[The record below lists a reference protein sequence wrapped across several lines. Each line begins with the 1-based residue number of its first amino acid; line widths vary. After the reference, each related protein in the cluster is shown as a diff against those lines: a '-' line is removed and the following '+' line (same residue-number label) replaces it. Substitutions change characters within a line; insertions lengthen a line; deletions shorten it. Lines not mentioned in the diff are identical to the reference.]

1 MIVGSSHMTA
11 TVLDDRRR
19 LVMPPEFKPK
29 SAVTVQLIDEE
40 TVLVK
45 LAKPS
50 KTRLV
55 MLLPDVKHLPDD
67 PEWEAVERRLAQHAS
82 KHLPPFEEE

>member
-1 MIVGSSHMTA
+1 VNA

-29 SAVTVQLIDEE
+29 SAVTVQMIDEE
-40 TVLVK
+40 TALVK

-50 KTRLV
+50 RARMV
-55 MLLPDVKHLPDD
+55 MLLPDVPDLPDH
-67 PEWEAVERRLAQHAS
+67 PGWEKTEAKIARHLSR
-82 KHLPPFEEE
+82 KLPPFEE

>member
-1 MIVGSSHMTA
+1 MNA

-29 SAVTVQLIDEE
+29 SAVTVQVIDAE

-45 LAKPS
+45 LAKPA

-55 MLLPDVKHLPDD
+55 MLLPDVKRLPED
-67 PEWEAVERRLAQHAS
+67 PEWDKVEAAFTAAS
-82 KHLPPFEEE
+82 IKGLTPPE